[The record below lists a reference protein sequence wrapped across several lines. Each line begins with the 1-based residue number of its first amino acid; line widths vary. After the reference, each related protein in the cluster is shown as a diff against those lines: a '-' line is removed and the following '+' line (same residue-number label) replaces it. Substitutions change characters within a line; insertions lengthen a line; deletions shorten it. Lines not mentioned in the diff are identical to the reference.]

1 MKYVVAFDISDD
13 RTRYRAVKILLEYSY
28 RVQKSVFEGFFSKE
42 SLEECLGRLEA
53 LIDPRTDS
61 VRSYQLC
68 AVCADCIQNKGTGP
82 DIKQVRYVI
91 V

>member
-1 MKYVVAFDISDD
+1 MKHVVAFDISDD

-28 RVQKSVFEGFFSKE
+28 RVQKSVFEGFFSKD
-42 SLEECLGRLEA
+42 SLEECLSRLGA
-53 LIDPRTDS
+53 VIDPETDS

-68 AVCADCIQNKGTGP
+68 AGCADSIKNKGTGP
-82 DIKQVRYVI
+82 DIKQVKYVI